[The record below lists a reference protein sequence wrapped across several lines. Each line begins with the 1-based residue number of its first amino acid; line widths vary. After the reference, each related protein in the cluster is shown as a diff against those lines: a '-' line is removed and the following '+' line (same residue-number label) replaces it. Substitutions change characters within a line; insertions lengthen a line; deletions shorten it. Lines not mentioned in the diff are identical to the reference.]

1 MKRLL
6 ISLIAFTVMQG
17 CTTPEENTDSCP
29 VQSQEKNKENDE
41 MIRIENDQDFNFW

>member
-6 ISLIAFTVMQG
+6 ASLILFTVFQG
-17 CTTPEENTDSCP
+17 CSSTEENPDSCP
-29 VQSQEKNKENDE
+29 VQSQEKNKESDQ